1 MSCASVFFILL
12 CCVHYFLFAFFS
24 AVVAV
29 DIWLGMMFF
38 KTLPP
43 LLASASGHFICL
55 QFRVQ
60 FKAIPALRLSVSPL
74 SVSVWLLLVF
84 CVFFFFQPVAVSFLF
99 LKFTLSVPLFSFL
112 PHYLFLVWRFFYS
125 LFVVPFFPPRV
136 FKQKMSA
143 N

>member
-24 AVVAV
+24 VVVAV

-55 QFRVQ
+55 HFRVQ
-60 FKAIPALRLSVSPL
+60 FKAIPVLRLSVSPL

-84 CVFFFFQPVAVSFLF
+84 CVF
-99 LKFTLSVPLFSFL
+99 
-112 PHYLFLVWRFFYS
+112 
-125 LFVVPFFPPRV
+125 
-136 FKQKMSA
+136 
-143 N
+143 